1 MFKIKDL
8 TVRNFMS
15 VGNTTQAV
23 SFDRNDLTLVLGK
36 NLDLGGDD
44 SGARNGT
51 GKCVCINTLVRVR
64 NAKTGE
70 ITELTMGEL
79 YNAALGQQ
87 PRKQL

>member
-79 YNAALGQQ
+79 YNAALEQQ
-87 PRKQL
+87 SRKQL